1 MSRIAN
7 LLTLVPGG
15 LPWPLRG
22 ESKALSGQLFVPG
35 SDDSFVNAAVKGAIQ
50 RQLAPW
56 NAGIHVST
64 SRGIVQLSGFVA
76 SRYAIALAV
85 KVARAVSGVKSVK
98 NDMRL
103 V

>member
-1 MSRIAN
+1 MNRIAN

-15 LPWPLRG
+15 LAWPHRG
-22 ESKALSGQLFVPG
+22 EVKAASVLMFVPG

-50 RQLAPW
+50 RRLSPW

-85 KVARAVSGVKSVK
+85 KVARAVPGVKSVK
-98 NDMRL
+98 NDML
-103 V
+103 LG